1 VAVAAERARGA
12 GAGVVFSAAAG
23 MVGLSLSLI
32 GLVRVLST
40 LRRAQTLAEEALAID
55 AFAFLAACLTAY
67 AALRGGDTARAR
79 RLERAADLV
88 FLAALVGM
96 AAIGGF
102 IAWEV
107 L

>member
-1 VAVAAERARGA
+1 MAAEAGRGKGA
-12 GAGVVFSAAAG
+12 GGAVVFSAAG

-40 LRRAQTLAEEALAID
+40 LRAAQTLAEEAMALG
-55 AFAFLAACLTAY
+55 AFAVLAACLTAY
-67 AALRGGDTARAR
+67 ASLRGGDSSRSR